1 MGGYT
6 VDSSGSDCKSDA
18 LSSGGATPSPPTNII
33 CPGCLGSLP
42 NEEFES
48 LTDVK

>member
-18 LSSGGATPSPPTNII
+18 LGSGGATPSPPTNIRVSYKS
-33 CPGCLGSLP
+33 CMRGLGP
-42 NEEFES
+42 
-48 LTDVK
+48 